1 MKKYARIFK
10 EKTFN
15 RNIKDDI
22 KEEILKF
29 HIKSEND
36 CYKVGNQLGG
46 MMRTIIDEI
55 SEEEGFSEKM
65 LHRLIVG
72 LRASV

>member
-1 MKKYARIFK
+1 MKKYDRIFK
-10 EKTFN
+10 ERTFN

-22 KEEILKF
+22 KDEILKF

-36 CYKVGNQLGG
+36 CYKVGNQLGD
-46 MMRTIIDEI
+46 MMRAVIDEI
-55 SEEEGFSEKM
+55 SEEESFSEKM
-65 LHRLIVG
+65 LHRFIVG